1 MINTSKSVYLQIALD
16 IKKKIYDGVLKPGQ
30 ILDTVRD
37 LALTYEVTPKTIQNA
52 FKALEEEGIIT
63 IRRSVGA
70 FVVDDE
76 EIIRKSK
83 VALIESINNDYIE
96 NLKLASINLDEALEL
111 LKKGI
116 K

>member
-16 IKKKIYDGVLKPGQ
+16 LKKNIYEGSLKPGQ

-37 LALTYEVTPKTIQNA
+37 LALKYEVTPKTIQNA
-52 FKALEEEGIIT
+52 FKALEEEGMIT

-76 EIIRKSK
+76 EEADTEEQVTEYGRSCR
-83 VALIESINNDYIE
+83 
-96 NLKLASINLDEALEL
+96 LD
-111 LKKGI
+111 
-116 K
+116 